1 MALKFNDKSE
11 KPQFIYKRNP
21 LVERAFHIFQFKDE
35 KKEYEPV
42 GEYTVLDPREVSDL
56 TEKKMINLVA
66 LLNGKKDLVNLGN
79 LTKTRL
85 LYNIVPK
92 TPGSDDKT
100 KVIFRTY
107 DTEGVSVENA
117 VLVLERGVIDDETRS
132 P

>member
-21 LVERAFHIFQFKDE
+21 LVERSFHIFQFKDE

-42 GEYTVLDPREVSDL
+42 GEYTLLDPREVPDL
-56 TEKKMINLVA
+56 TEKKMMNLVA

-85 LYNIVPK
+85 LYNIVPRA
-92 TPGSDDKT
+92 PGSDKT

-107 DTEGVSVENA
+107 DTEGVSMENA
-117 VLVLERGVIDDETRS
+117 VLVLERGVINDESEQT
-132 P
+132 